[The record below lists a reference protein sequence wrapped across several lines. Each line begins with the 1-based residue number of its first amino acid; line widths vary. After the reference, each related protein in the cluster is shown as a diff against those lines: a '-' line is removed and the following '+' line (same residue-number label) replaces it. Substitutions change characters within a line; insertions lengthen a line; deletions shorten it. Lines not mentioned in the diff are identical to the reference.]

1 MTHPIIVVKARVSKI
16 TLVTVISKRL
26 IILIMVPAK
35 IQIILKV
42 ATIKIT
48 LMTIRKV
55 LTRSQ
60 TATITKAQIIKMA
73 MATKAIQISNK
84 AITRMMANKT
94 LTTINK
100 AATKKMTTQILTK
113 IRKTTTSITIQVK
126 IKMAMIIM
134 MTIIKIILVKATTMI
149 TVTTTKTILENTKA
163 MTMIKKAMMTRRT
176 MINPEMV
183 NMMALLMMI
192 HKTRLVANILAMTL
206 LVLEKIRIKVDKVV
220 AKIIRA
226 ISLDMATTPAIKAS
240 QDKEINRV
248 KVDKASQD
256 KEINRGKAVKTSR
269 DKEIMTKMIDQVTN
283 QVKAIIKVDKP
294 IQINLLILLIK
305 VATQED
311 KIRNRAN
318 LLKAISLQGQ
328 VRKDHNNIPI
338 SHLDS
343 KVGKVDM
350 MANTHHLHNLV
361 DRQGKRTNLDKERLT
376 IHKVYHL
383 RNNITMSQRA

>member
-100 AATKKMTTQILTK
+100 ATTKKMTTQILTK

-149 TVTTTKTILENTKA
+149 TVTTTKTILEHTKV
-163 MTMIKKAMMTRRT
+163 MTMIKTAMMTRIT
-176 MINPEMV
+176 MINPEMA
-183 NMMALLMMI
+183 NMITRLMMI
-192 HKTRLVANILAMTL
+192 HKTRLVVNILAITL
-206 LVLEKIRIKVDKVV
+206 LVLEKLLVKVV
-220 AKIIRA
+220 KIN
-226 ISLDMATTPAIKAS
+226 LDKMDIVVA
-240 QDKEINRV
+240 
-248 KVDKASQD
+248 KASQD
-256 KEINRGKAVKTSR
+256 KEINRGKVVKASRVTSQV
-269 DKEIMTKMIDQVTN
+269 MTEMVDQVTN
-283 QVKAIIKVDKP
+283 QVKAIIRVDKP

-328 VRKDHNNIPI
+328 VRKDHNNI
-338 SHLDS
+338 
-343 KVGKVDM
+343 
-350 MANTHHLHNLV
+350 
-361 DRQGKRTNLDKERLT
+361 
-376 IHKVYHL
+376 
-383 RNNITMSQRA
+383 TMSQRA